1 MYRLN
6 NNMTPGTTV
15 ITCEWDHITTITDI
29 LEVFDVDQDV
39 VVMSYNIKKSKIEQ
53 GNVTTT
59 RSSSGK
65 DFISIETENPAV
77 SVTLTPEHR
86 VYDCT
91 KQKYVRCGDMTK
103 KSKVLHDTGEEL
115 DVVRVDQI
123 KNNNIETVY
132 SINVTDNY
140 NYFANG
146 VLVSC

>member
-6 NNMTPGTTV
+6 NNMTPGTTT
-15 ITCEWDHITTITDI
+15 ITCEGDHITTITDI
-29 LEVFDVDQDV
+29 LDIFNVDQDV
-39 VVMSYNIKKSKIEQ
+39 LVLSYNIKKSKIEQ

-59 RSSSGK
+59 RSSSSK
-65 DFISIETENPAV
+65 DFVSIETEKPAV
-77 SVTLTPEHR
+77 NVTLTPEHR
-86 VYDCT
+86 VYDCA
-91 KQKYVRCGDMTK
+91 KQKYVRCSDITK
-103 KSKVLHDTGEEL
+103 NSKVLHDTGEEL

-123 KNNNIETVY
+123 KNNTTETVY